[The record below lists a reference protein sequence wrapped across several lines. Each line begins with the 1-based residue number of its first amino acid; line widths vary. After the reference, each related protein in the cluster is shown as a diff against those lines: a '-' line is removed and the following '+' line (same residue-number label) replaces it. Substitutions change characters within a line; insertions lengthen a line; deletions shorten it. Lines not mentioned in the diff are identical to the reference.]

1 MGFDELTNKIEAMI
15 QHYEIMKRDSE
26 QFETKLKKKEHE
38 TQEAKIE
45 LAKVLKERDMIKH
58 KLGSIISKV
67 EDLGLI

>member
-26 QFETKLKKKEHE
+26 QFETQLQKKEHE
-38 TQEAKIE
+38 TLEVKTE
-45 LAKVLKERDMIKH
+45 LAKVLKERDMIKQ

-67 EDLGLI
+67 DDLGLI